1 MPCILLDSLPPTIV
15 GVGAY
20 GFRKRLARIS
30 AHGDSF
36 DIRSSEGSIVA
47 KFENKSLPGKIQDF
61 PRLAQLRAIF
71 EQPMISE
78 TSTGSWVYSFIDHH
92 LDSAE
97 FQSIEG
103 HARMRG
109 RPTADLC
116 FKGIPCPDQP
126 SDGGVKQHHEAFRL
140 TTTWDLT
147 LPIRSGQFDGPTN
160 RPSIRAF
167 TNAMTNRFFRRF
179 PGR

>member
-1 MPCILLDSLPPTIV
+1 
-15 GVGAY
+15 
-20 GFRKRLARIS
+20 LA
-30 AHGDSF
+30 
-36 DIRSSEGSIVA
+36 
-47 KFENKSLPGKIQDF
+47 K
-61 PRLAQLRAIF
+61 LRAIF
-71 EQPMISE
+71 EQPIISE

-97 FQSIEG
+97 FQSVEG
-103 HARMRG
+103 EVLMRG
-109 RPTADLC
+109 RRREDLS
-116 FKGIPCPDQP
+116 FQGVPGPNQP
-126 SDGGVKQHHEAFRL
+126 SVKQSHEAFRL

-167 TNAMTNRFFRRF
+167 TSAMTNRFFRRF